1 MNTVQINNDDRAAL
15 KTALSDFKRNSI
27 EMIDFDRLEEL
38 LGRLH
43 DRLDS
48 DKNLAAELDMIK
60 DDYRKRIVGMLKAI
74 IVCRPDKED
83 DRTAA
88 CLAGD
93 IGDID
98 TGELV
103 RLYPRVAA
111 RFRQCFPGSFR
122 YMGQSSAVTP
132 NNDWMDHKI

>member
-1 MNTVQINNDDRAAL
+1 MKITTDDKMAL
-15 KTALSDFKRNSI
+15 KSACGSLERDAVET
-27 EMIDFDRLEEL
+27 IDFDGLGEL

-43 DRLDS
+43 DGLES
-48 DKNLAAELDMIK
+48 DKNLVGELNLIK

-74 IVCRPDKED
+74 IVCRPDED
-83 DRTAA
+83 DIRTAA
-88 CLAGD
+88 RLAGE

-111 RFRQCFPGSFR
+111 RFRRCFSGSFK
-122 YMGQSSAVTP
+122 YMGRSSTISR
-132 NNDWMDHKI
+132 NSNWIDHKI